1 MAKSIKKNF
10 LYNLAF
16 QVLSICLPIV
26 TAPYLARVLGVEGVG
41 ISSFTLSI
49 VAYFI
54 LFANLGISSFGQR
67 EIAMYQDDKKKYSK
81 IFWDLVGYRAII
93 GAVTAIAYLFV
104 ILFADRYQMIYGILI
119 LSLLGNILNITWL
132 YQGLEEYKYVSL
144 RNIVVKLSLTAAIFV
159 FVKSSNDLPLYILL
173 YSLAE
178 FLSPL
183 VLWARLPK
191 TVEKPKFKEIRP
203 FRYTKDTFIYF
214 LPQIA
219 TTIYTVLDRT
229 MLGLFDTNQIE
240 NGYYE
245 QAYKIISVA
254 TTVVTSINIVML
266 PRIAFLYKKN
276 NIAEIKSR
284 LRKSLRFVN
293 LTSIPLVFGA
303 MAIAT
308 TIVPWFFGEGYEKVA
323 VILPVF
329 APIILVIAL
338 SSCLSGQCL
347 TPCGMRLKSAMALWV
362 GAGLNLICNL
372 ILIPRMMSEG
382 AVIGSIVAE
391 VTITSLYFFLAR
403 KYVNVLV
410 TLKDALKYFAAAI
423 LMYFAVVFVKGYF
436 PATISATVIE
446 VFVGAAVYGVTLLI
460 LRDQLVFEYIKFFKS
475 KLLKR
480 GKK

>member
-1 MAKSIKKNF
+1 MTKSIKKNF

-16 QVLSICLPIV
+16 QVLSICLPII

-93 GAVTAIAYLFV
+93 GTLSVLAYL
-104 ILFADRYQMIYGILI
+104 ILIIFANQYQIIYGILI
-119 LSLLGNILNITWL
+119 INLLGNIFDITWL
-132 YQGLEEYKYVSL
+132 FQGLEEYKFISV
-144 RNIVVKLSLTAAIFV
+144 RNIIIKLSFTASIFIFV
-159 FVKSSNDLPLYILL
+159 KTAGDLNLYILL
-173 YSLAE
+173 NGLSILISALA
-178 FLSPL
+178 
-183 VLWARLPK
+183 LWAKVPK
-191 TVEKPKFKEIRP
+191 TVEKPNFKTIKP

-229 MLGLFDTNQIE
+229 MLGLFDVNQIE

-266 PRIAFLYKKN
+266 PRISFLYKKG
-276 NIAEIKSR
+276 NIEEVKTR

-293 LTSIPLVFGA
+293 LTSIPLVFGV
-303 MAIAT
+303 MAIAS

-323 VILPVF
+323 LILPIF
-329 APIILVIAL
+329 APIILIIAL

-347 TPCGMRLKSAMALWV
+347 TPCGMRLKSAMALWI
-362 GAGLNLICNL
+362 GAGLNLACNL
-372 ILIPRMMSEG
+372 ILIPRFMSEG

-391 VTITSLYFFLAR
+391 VTITALYFFLSR
-403 KYVNVLV
+403 KYVNILV
-410 TLKDALKYFAAAI
+410 TFKDALKYFVAAI
-423 LMYFAVVFVKGYF
+423 LMYFAVIFLKGYF
-436 PATISATVIE
+436 PATITATAIE
-446 VFVGAAVYGVTLLI
+446 VLAGAAVYGITLLI
-460 LRDQLVFEYIKFFKS
+460 LRDKLVFEYIIFFKS

-480 GKK
+480 G